1 MSVLTL
7 VRHGQASFFAA
18 DYDQL
23 SEAGE
28 AQARLLGDYLAH
40 QDGGIDEVYVGPR
53 RRQQQTATLAGE
65 QYCNAGRPW
74 PEPVVLEELDEYDLA
89 GLLGRLAP
97 ALADRDPAFA
107 AMVAAVRR
115 SAEHER
121 DRTFWPMFQALT
133 AHWQTSTDAVEA
145 VEGWAAFRDRVRRG
159 VERVTGHSRS
169 RRRVVAVTSG
179 GFIGTA
185 AALALAAPD
194 QTALELNWRLR
205 NGSLTR
211 FVFTAG
217 RRTLDEFNAVP
228 HLPDPALWTY
238 R

>member
-18 DYDQL
+18 DYDRL
-23 SEAGE
+23 SPAGE
-28 AQARLLGDYLAH
+28 AQAQHLGDYWAR

-53 RRQQQTATLAGE
+53 RRQQQTAALAGE
-65 QYCNAGRPW
+65 QYRQAGRSW
-74 PEPVVLEELDEYDLA
+74 PEPVVLPELDEYDLS
-89 GLLGRLAP
+89 GLIGRLAP
-97 ALADRDPAFA
+97 ALAERDQAFA
-107 AMVAAVRR
+107 ELMAAVRR

-133 AHWQTSTDAVEA
+133 AHWQASTDVVEA
-145 VEGWAAFRDRVRRG
+145 VEGWVAFRDRVRRA
-159 VERVTGHSRS
+159 VERVTGQPGSG
-169 RRRVVAVTSG
+169 RRVVAVTSG

-194 QTALELNWRLR
+194 RTALELNWRLR

-217 RRTLDEFNAVP
+217 RRALDEFNAVP